1 MKNNEKHHIHTI
13 FKIIKE
19 TISLDV
25 NGYFLNLL
33 CESLMRKHVSLYKIK
48 NLEITVSLL
57 FQERKC
63 DGFLPNHN
71 CRKIETLKRKT
82 ENAFA

>member
-1 MKNNEKHHIHTI
+1 MLIANVLMKNNEMNIYKFSIQTKHHIHTI

-33 CESLMRKHVSLYKIK
+33 CES
-48 NLEITVSLL
+48 
-57 FQERKC
+57 
-63 DGFLPNHN
+63 
-71 CRKIETLKRKT
+71 
-82 ENAFA
+82 